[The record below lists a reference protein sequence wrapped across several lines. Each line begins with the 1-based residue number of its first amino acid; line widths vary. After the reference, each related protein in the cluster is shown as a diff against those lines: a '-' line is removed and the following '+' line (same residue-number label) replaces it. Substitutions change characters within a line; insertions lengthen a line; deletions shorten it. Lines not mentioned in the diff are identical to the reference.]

1 MRAEPRATLLPA
13 EFSTRYQQQ
22 FYDRLWMRGLLA
34 VPYQELQ
41 TELEKHKKHEKKK
54 ARKKRAKRTTSE
66 RGVSRDSG

>member
-1 MRAEPRATLLPA
+1 MTAKKTYEGMGGD
-13 EFSTRYQQQ
+13 EFGR
-22 FYDRLWMRGLLA
+22 FDRVMRGLLA

-41 TELEKHKKHEKKK
+41 TELEKHKKKK

>member
-1 MRAEPRATLLPA
+1 MTAKKTYEGMGGD
-13 EFSTRYQQQ
+13 EFGR
-22 FYDRLWMRGLLA
+22 FDKVMRGLLA

-41 TELEKHKKHEKKK
+41 TELEKHKKKK